1 MSENAIVFGSIALAV
16 LMVLSI
22 VWFVR
27 RAFIRHDPTRAA
39 ASVTVVPNAAF
50 ELQLPG
56 HPGKLYFRFDI
67 TGDTGGYYDLLVTG
81 EIVNELGGTRPFA
94 VKTSPHSKL
103 EGAASARHVI
113 TTYALTTFKGSIP
126 LAAVRP
132 GDRAARGE
140 VTEHP
145 TGLLR
150 NGWVY
155 VPRSK

>member
-1 MSENAIVFGSIALAV
+1 MSENAIVIGSIALAV

-22 VWFVR
+22 AWFVR
-27 RAFIRHDPTRAA
+27 RAFVRHDPNRAA
-39 ASVTVVPNAAF
+39 ASVTVMPNAAF

-56 HPGKLYFRFDI
+56 GPGELYFRFDI
-67 TGDTGGYYDLLVTG
+67 TGDTDGYYDLLVSG
-81 EIVNELGGTRPFA
+81 EVVDELGGTRTFA
-94 VKTSPHSKL
+94 VRTSPHSKL
-103 EGAASARHVI
+103 EGAASARHAI

-126 LAAVRP
+126 LAMVRP
-132 GDRAARGE
+132 GDRTARGV

-155 VPRSK
+155 IPRSK